1 MAGEQ
6 ANMEAA
12 KMKETKIFLIDLY
25 PSNNLGFTLREILER
40 MSEFKILCSNRISQ
54 KTAYL
59 ISAVAS
65 CPALSHI
72 ADLT

>member
-25 PSNNLGFTLREILER
+25 PSNNL
-40 MSEFKILCSNRISQ
+40 
-54 KTAYL
+54 
-59 ISAVAS
+59 
-65 CPALSHI
+65 
-72 ADLT
+72 